1 MKSTWILVA
10 DNSQARLFT
19 VETATS
25 GLLELE
31 TFNHPEGRMHEQ
43 QLDSDLP
50 GKNTST
56 AGGGGH
62 RYQDKIGPKE
72 QESINFAKKV
82 SRYLDSAHNANEFE
96 RLMIVAAPSFLG
108 TLRGQFSDSLHKAV
122 VFSLDKD
129 LKDHSLEDIRAHL
142 PTPMRDID

>member
-25 GLLELE
+25 GLLELD
-31 TFNHPEGRMHEQ
+31 TLQHPEGRLHEQ
-43 QLDSDLP
+43 ELDSDLP

-62 RYQDKIGPKE
+62 AYQNKIGPKE
-72 QESINFAKKV
+72 QESINFAKKIA
-82 SRYLDSAHNANEFE
+82 RYLDSAHNANKFE
-96 RLMIVAAPSFLG
+96 HLLIVAAPSFLG
-108 TLRGQFSDSLHKAV
+108 TLRKQFSDSLHKAI

-129 LKDHSLEDIRAHL
+129 LKGHTLDDIRAHL
-142 PTPMRDID
+142 PMPLFQIG